1 VIRARNAIGRLKRRP
16 TEDSVTLMPD
26 AEGIVRFLRRF
37 SDLMST
43 GYNADHLLRAADLIE
58 TLVQRV
64 TIAEELLRSEQIKS
78 KNDLDCTKS
87 AYSKFEI
94 EIADL
99 KAKIA
104 DQQWKLNETIINAT
118 REEQKLLAR
127 AEQAETR
134 LGSIEADLVE
144 GRVSATHVIVPIS
157 TLRLAEAQFEALA
170 TEVAGFV
177 AQVMCEI
184 GASTLGQA
192 IGRSAVQEGKVQ

>member
-1 VIRARNAIGRLKRRP
+1 
-16 TEDSVTLMPD
+16 MPD
-26 AEGIVRFLRRF
+26 AEEIVRFLRRF

-64 TIAEELLRSEQIKS
+64 TKAEELLRAEQIKS

-87 AYSKFEI
+87 AYTKFEI
-94 EIADL
+94 ETAEL
-99 KAKIA
+99 KARIA
-104 DQQWKLNETIINAT
+104 DQQWKLNEAVINAT
-118 REEQKLLAR
+118 KEQQKLLER

-134 LGSIEADLVE
+134 LASIEADLAE

-170 TEVAGFV
+170 AEVSGFV
-177 AQVMCEI
+177 AQVMCEV
-184 GASTLGQA
+184 GASTLDRA
-192 IGRSAVQEGKVQ
+192 IGRSAVEGKVQ